1 MQKTTLQNPY
11 ELLEQ
16 WASAKDTLEHKVL
29 GSQSTTTEEK
39 ERIRKERLDI
49 FLPKMEKE
57 YKEFKIKKIYDD
69 FQDFF
74 DEWVYSGGQRVIAAL
89 VTYFVLAFIFLY
101 LLQAL
106 NIPEAILR
114 EIKSTILKITFI
126 IGVIVGVLGYRIPKI
141 IMYIINLIRGKS
153 KKDIVEGFAYTEAFL
168 MANGFYYQ
176 KPYARYGAQEITTI
190 TKLLIPKK
198 IKQLN
203 FSDFVEYI
211 RVNQNPE
218 FTTYQN
224 EATIFRSI
232 FYYVSESEL
241 NLNKKSRKKLANIL
255 KKHQEEAK
263 RLEEYYKRRIANNW
277 ESTQTYNN
285 NQFNQY
291 RQPIQSIGHQN
302 STALQNKRTYSSSNN
317 NINNNHNIINAKFTK
332 KDVKMR
338 ALKLRNNDFTIAA
351 LIALNEEIST
361 NTYKINNN
369 NLKSFMD
376 VIATG
381 NIRRYGQDIS
391 DGELELLARA
401 LINRE
406 SGITNRLSNHI
417 YANIADAVLN
427 KEYHK
432 LQGIH
437 NEEFRVL
444 GEALCIRFN

>member
-1 MQKTTLQNPY
+1 MKETTLQNPY

-16 WASAKDTLEHKVL
+16 WISSKDTLEHKVL

-49 FLPKMEKE
+49 FLPKMEEE

-74 DEWVYSGGQRVIAAL
+74 NEWVDSIEQRVIAAIL
-89 VTYFVLAFIFLY
+89 TIIVLAVILIYLFIY
-101 LLQAL
+101 PLQLL
-106 NIPEAILR
+106 NIPEYIL
-114 EIKSTILKITFI
+114 IKIGETILVSTVI
-126 IGVIVGVLGYRIPKI
+126 IGVIVGILGYKLPEK

-153 KKDIVEGFAYTEAFL
+153 KKDMVREFEYTEAFL

-176 KPYARYGAQEITTI
+176 EPKALYGEITTI
-190 TKLLIPKK
+190 IKVLVPKK
-198 IKQLN
+198 IKRLN
-203 FSDFVEYI
+203 FNDFIEYI

-218 FTTYQN
+218 FTTYEN

-232 FYYVSESEL
+232 FHYVSESEL
-241 NLNKKSRKKLANIL
+241 NLNKRSRKKLANTL

-263 RLEEYYKRRIANNW
+263 RLEEYYRMKIANNW
-277 ESTQTYNN
+277 NRTN
-285 NQFNQY
+285 
-291 RQPIQSIGHQN
+291 
-302 STALQNKRTYSSSNN
+302 TYSNN
-317 NINNNHNIINAKFTK
+317 TYINNNHNIINAQFTK
-332 KDVKMR
+332 QDVKMR
-338 ALKLRNNDFTIAA
+338 ALKLRNNDFTTAA

-369 NLKSFMD
+369 NLRSFMD
-376 VIATG
+376 VIVTG
-381 NIRRYGQDIS
+381 NITRYGQDIT

-406 SGITNRLSNHI
+406 SGITNRLSNDI

>member
-1 MQKTTLQNPY
+1 MKETTLQNPY

-16 WASAKDTLEHKVL
+16 WISSKDTLEHKVL

-49 FLPKMEKE
+49 FLPKMEEE

-74 DEWVYSGGQRVIAAL
+74 NEWVDSIEQRVIAAIL
-89 VTYFVLAFIFLY
+89 TIIVLAVILIYLFIY
-101 LLQAL
+101 PLQLL
-106 NIPEAILR
+106 NIPEYIL
-114 EIKSTILKITFI
+114 IKIGETILVSTVI
-126 IGVIVGVLGYRIPKI
+126 IGVIVGILGYKLPEK

-153 KKDIVEGFAYTEAFL
+153 KKDMVREFEYTEAFL

-176 KPYARYGAQEITTI
+176 EPKALYGEITTI
-190 TKLLIPKK
+190 IKVLVPKK
-198 IKQLN
+198 IKRLN
-203 FSDFVEYI
+203 FNDFVEYI

-218 FTTYQN
+218 FTTYEN

-232 FYYVSESEL
+232 FHYVSESEL
-241 NLNKKSRKKLANIL
+241 NLNKRSRKKLANIL

-263 RLEEYYKRRIANNW
+263 RLEEYYKRKIANNW
-277 ESTQTYNN
+277 KSTYTYNN

-291 RQPIQSIGHQN
+291 RQPIQS
-302 STALQNKRTYSSSNN
+302 TSSLNN
-317 NINNNHNIINAKFTK
+317 NIINAQFTK
-332 KDVKMR
+332 RDVKRR
-338 ALKLRNNDFTIAA
+338 ALKLRNNDFTTAA

-369 NLKSFMD
+369 NLRSFMD
-376 VIATG
+376 VIVTG
-381 NIRRYGQDIS
+381 NITRYGQDIT

-406 SGITNRLSNHI
+406 SGITNRLSNDI